1 MLAHTGSLG
10 IRATHVDRWP
20 QQRSEQIV
28 VVEGH
33 EIRVKV
39 ADHRVK
45 VEFDDAKAVAAAL
58 GRPVRQVIALA
69 EHLANN

>member
-1 MLAHTGSLG
+1 
-10 IRATHVDRWP
+10 
-20 QQRSEQIV
+20 
-28 VVEGH
+28 
-33 EIRVKV
+33 VKV